1 MRTEVNGLRLQIQKY
16 GEVDGTQGFR
26 KAITSTMAL
35 EKKKKKS
42 SHSKCEENLWAYGE
56 EVSAKKRNRLKNI
69 LGCELNSIWF

>member
-1 MRTEVNGLRLQIQKY
+1 MRTEINGLRLQIQKY
-16 GEVDGTQGFR
+16 GEVDGT

-35 EKKKKKS
+35 ENKKG

>member
-1 MRTEVNGLRLQIQKY
+1 MMRTEINGLRLQIQKY
-16 GEVDGTQGFR
+16 GEVDGT

-35 EKKKKKS
+35 EKKKG